1 MIEKEYIRKGAKRI
15 MNASLL
21 TVSALSFASVAMLTP
36 ILIWGLRT
44 LRLTQP
50 IRAEMPDDHQAKK
63 GTPLMAGLIFLIG
76 VLIVAFLDASPLSL
90 FLCAVFL
97 LFSVVG
103 FLDDFKKAAYQDP
116 RGASGR
122 MKLILQ
128 FAFTFGLMAVL
139 SLLLEFDPNIT
150 LFRDFKLELHP
161 AVYIVVMAL
170 FIVGSSNAIN
180 FTDGL
185 DGLLIVVAIPTY
197 FFFFVI
203 SDHTE
208 VKLFSLTM
216 IACLLGLLIYNIYPA
231 KAFMGDTGSLA
242 IGGSLAFLAM
252 IEKVEL
258 LVPVLFLIYFAEQL
272 SVILQVWYYK
282 RTKLRMFRMAPIH
295 YHYSLKYGWSEN
307 RIVITFGL
315 VSWIC
320 CLVCLALWKLM
331 Y

>member
-1 MIEKEYIRKGAKRI
+1 MEMSHLGI
-15 MNASLL
+15 
-21 TVSALSFASVAMLTP
+21 SALSFASVALLTP
-36 ILIWGLRT
+36 VLIRGLRT

-50 IRAEMPDDHQAKK
+50 IRAELPANHQAKK
-63 GTPLMAGLIFLIG
+63 GTPLMAGLIFLLG
-76 VLIVAFLDASPLSL
+76 VLIISLFSPSPLSL
-90 FLCAVFL
+90 YLCAVFI
-97 LFSVVG
+97 LFGLVG
-103 FLDDFKKAAYQDP
+103 FLDDYKKAAYQDP
-116 RGASGR
+116 RGASGK
-122 MKLILQ
+122 MKLVLQ
-128 FAFTFGLMAVL
+128 FLFTFALIAVL
-139 SLLLEFDPNIT
+139 FQIVPIHTD
-150 LFRDFKLELHP
+150 
-161 AVYIVVMAL
+161 IVVFGDWKLALTPVVYLAAMSL
-170 FIVGSSNAIN
+170 FIVGSANAIN

-203 SDHTE
+203 SDYPE
-208 VKLFSLTM
+208 VKLFCLTM

-252 IEKVEL
+252 VEKVEIL
-258 LVPVLFLIYFAEQL
+258 IPLLFLVYFAEQL

-282 RTKLRMFRMAPIH
+282 RTKLRIFRMAPIH

-307 RIVITFGL
+307 RIVIVFGL

-320 CLVCLALWKLM
+320 CLLSLLLWKLI

>member
-1 MIEKEYIRKGAKRI
+1 MDMTMLGISAVSF
-15 MNASLL
+15 AAVALL
-21 TVSALSFASVAMLTP
+21 TPV
-36 ILIWGLRT
+36 LIRGLRT
-44 LRLTQP
+44 LNLTQP
-50 IRAEMPDDHQAKK
+50 IRAEMPADHQAKK

-76 VLIVAFLDASPLSL
+76 VLMVGLLSPSPLTL
-90 FLCAVFL
+90 YLCAVFV
-97 LFSVVG
+97 LFGIVG
-103 FLDDFKKAAYQDP
+103 FLDDYKKAAFQDP
-116 RGASGR
+116 RGASGK
-122 MKLILQ
+122 MKLALQ
-128 FAFTFGLMAVL
+128 FLFTFALIAVL
-139 SLLLEFDPNIT
+139 FQLLPVSTDIV
-150 LFRDFKLELHP
+150 LFRDVRLELLP
-161 AVYIVVMAL
+161 VVYLAVMSL
-170 FIVGSSNAIN
+170 FIVGSANAIN

-203 SDHTE
+203 SDHPE
-208 VKLFSLTM
+208 VRLFCLTM

-258 LVPVLFLIYFAEQL
+258 LIPLLFLVYFAEQL

-282 RTKLRMFRMAPIH
+282 RTKLRIFRMAPIH

-307 RIVITFGL
+307 RIVILFGL
-315 VSWIC
+315 VSWGC
-320 CLVCLALWKLM
+320 CLICLLLWKLL